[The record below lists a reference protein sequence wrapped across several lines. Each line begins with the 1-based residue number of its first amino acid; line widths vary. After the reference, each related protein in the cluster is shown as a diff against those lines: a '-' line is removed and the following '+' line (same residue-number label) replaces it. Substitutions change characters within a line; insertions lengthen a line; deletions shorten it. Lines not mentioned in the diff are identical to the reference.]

1 MKCFCSYVTE
11 NFSSIYKIV
20 RDAKLLQLHLDLMTQ
35 KYCRVFVVAV
45 IIIYCDFYLAYNH
58 QIRSIQQIIQ
68 NDLLAVVKTVK
79 ENAYRKVSIL
89 DRCDHIY
96 YDVGSNIGI

>member
-1 MKCFCSYVTE
+1 MTE

-45 IIIYCDFYLAYNH
+45 IIIFSGFYYACNN
-58 QIRSIQQIIQ
+58 QIRSIKQIIQ
-68 NDLLAVVKTVK
+68 NDLLTVVKIHK
-79 ENAYRKVSIL
+79 ENANSKASIL
-89 DRCDHIY
+89 NRCDHIY
-96 YDVGSNIGI
+96 

>member
-1 MKCFCSYVTE
+1 MKCSCSYVTE
-11 NFSSIYKIV
+11 NFDSIDKIV

-45 IIIYCDFYLAYNH
+45 IIIFSGFYSAYNN
-58 QIRSIQQIIQ
+58 QIRSIKQIIQ
-68 NDLLAVVKTVK
+68 NDLLTVVKTVK
-79 ENAYRKVSIL
+79 ENAYTKVFIL

-96 YDVGSNIGI
+96 